1 MADFVYDQ
9 FLRSQYAGFSV
20 DPGSWL
26 SLNMALVNVGY
37 IPNPLT
43 DTHLSDIPGGD
54 IAHDGMTGT
63 FPTFTV
69 TFNGSGA
76 TPEAGI
82 ELAILT
88 GIWGLVPSGAD
99 VNAVVL
105 YAILSAGVTALIAY
119 YSDWSGLPFSPNG
132 TNVTL
137 ASLPTP
143 LQANGVNLVRT
154 ASA

>member
-1 MADFVYDQ
+1 MSTVYTQ
-9 FLRSQYAGFSV
+9 FLRKQYAGFAV

-37 IPNPLT
+37 VPDFLT
-43 DTHLSDIPGGD
+43 DADLSDIGSGN
-54 IAHDGMTGT
+54 IAADGMTGT

-69 TFNGSGA
+69 TFNGAGA
-76 TPEAGI
+76 SPEAGI
-82 ELAILT
+82 ELTILT
-88 GIWGLVPSGAD
+88 DVWAAVPPGAN

-105 YAILSAGVTALIAY
+105 YAIISAGVQVLIAY
-119 YSDWSGLPFSPNG
+119 YNNWGGLPFTPNG
-132 TNVTL
+132 TDITL
-137 ASLPTP
+137 VSLPNP